1 MSRDIELIAIESQ
14 IRAAI
19 RDCVNR
25 TSRKP
30 FRWGGLS
37 GYQQLETIGQIL
49 RSLPCR
55 EIDTDYLSLLSVWV
69 DQALSSNHSIAS
81 DLEAAHK
88 WLRRI
93 AECLRYPN
101 SPDCISDNVTDITQT
116 AKIPLTSFQVRCE
129 MEELL
134 QQFQPDPQ
142 QHPAQFTLK
151 QKLQRLWHKY
161 GTNLLHCYDIPGLPP
176 DNLKIESK
184 FSNLRR
190 HQRRISGRK
199 STVELRDFGQYQVLF
214 LAESEQ
220 QLLAQIQQVPVTEYK
235 TQRRRL
241 ALAEAPRQQKRCLH
255 RHPASTIQ
263 ALVDQHAELLTVLDL
278 QALSYQLDS

>member
-1 MSRDIELIAIESQ
+1 MSRDRELMAIESQ

-30 FRWGGLS
+30 FSWGGIE
-37 GYQQLETIGQIL
+37 GYQQLLAIGEVL

-69 DQALSSNHSIAS
+69 DQALSSNHSVVS
-81 DLEAAHK
+81 DLEQAHQ

-93 AECLRYPN
+93 ADCLHYPKY
-101 SPDCISDNVTDITQT
+101 SDNVIDITDT
-116 AKIPLTSFQVRCE
+116 SNLSLTSLKVRCE
-129 MEELL
+129 MEDLL

-142 QHPAQFTLK
+142 QHPAQFALK
-151 QKLQRLWHKY
+151 KKLQRLWGKY

-176 DNLKIESK
+176 DNLKIESL

-199 STVELRDFGQYQVLF
+199 STAELRDFGQYQVLF
-214 LAESEQ
+214 VAQSEQ
-220 QLLAQIQQVPVTEYK
+220 HPD
-235 TQRRRL
+235 
-241 ALAEAPRQQKRCLH
+241 CLI
-255 RHPASTIQ
+255 SI
-263 ALVDQHAELLTVLDL
+263 
-278 QALSYQLDS
+278 

>member
-1 MSRDIELIAIESQ
+1 MAVEAQ

-30 FRWGGLS
+30 FQWGGLS
-37 GYQQLETIGQIL
+37 GYQQLEAIGQIL

-55 EIDTDYLSLLSVWV
+55 ELDTDYLSLLSVWI
-69 DQALSSNHSIAS
+69 DQALSNNLSVAL
-81 DLEAAHK
+81 DLAEAHK

-93 AECLRYPN
+93 AECLCYPN
-101 SPDCISDNVTDITQT
+101 NSNSTSDNVTDITQT
-116 AKIPLTSFQVRCE
+116 AKVPLTSFQVRCE

-134 QQFQPDPQ
+134 QQFVPDHKQ
-142 QHPAQFTLK
+142 NPAQFTLK
-151 QKLQRLWHKY
+151 KKLQRLWYKY
-161 GTNLLHCYDIPGLPP
+161 GANLLHCYDIPGLPP
-176 DNLKIESK
+176 DNLKMEAM
-184 FSNLRR
+184 FSHLRR

-199 STVELRDFGQYQVLF
+199 STAELRDFGQYQVLF

-220 QLLAQIQQVPVTEYK
+220 QLLAQIQQVPITEYK

-241 ALAEAPRQQKRCLH
+241 AMALAPRQQKRRLH
-255 RHPASTIQ
+255 RNPVSTIQ
-263 ALVDQHAELLTVLDL
+263 ALVNQHQELLTVLES
-278 QALSYQLDS
+278 QALTYQLDS